1 MLIVAYIVGLIIV
14 LVGATAYAFGGAFVL
29 FIALCLW
36 AWLAPN
42 PQSLTRDIVIDIL
55 WAFEGVG
62 LLIAVRQL
70 HEKYSDSRDEKLRR
84 ENETFL
90 NQLHEKTDAERAEV
104 LSDNVSGVWRKKSET
119 PVEAEIDLIDDE
131 TPWKV
136 LGSRFAEFTVSTG
149 HTVWMRF
156 LPEAVEFEKPEICIL
171 VDVAAVLRTFCPN
184 ETVVAAMYFA
194 ALAGTIPG
202 LEETYEG
209 GFGLLK
215 CNEQLEL
222 VSSVVRGK
230 LCWTPVSLMTMA
242 ACDKAIGT
250 SKTEEFA
257 RLWQELVET
266 AHLSLKNFSK
276 NPTSRQYLDK
286 VLDGYRPM
294 FEPYLPSLTPMDIAS
309 ACELDVQSVPL
320 EKALESFNAMC
331 EKVNA
336 LSRKV
341 VTRVT
346 ENSYANRAVG
356 ERDIKALV
364 AIAEKRGKAAT
375 LLAARYKSE
384 APNVDCTF
392 LQEYEG
398 LTTRL
403 VKNWNAIYA
412 GVGHQ
417 SEESPKTDSP
427 RVAGGQG
434 LAAVAGMSVLKA
446 QLQEEVVDVFRDPE
460 RFKKYGISIPNGI
473 LFFGPPGCGKTY
485 IARQLA
491 NELGYSFFEIVPSD
505 IGSSYVHGT
514 ALKIRETFDEAA
526 KKAPSILFIDEFE
539 ALVPS
544 RDSVGSGHQYK
555 AEEVNEFLTQMD
567 GCSDRRVLLIAATN
581 QP

>member
-1 MLIVAYIVGLIIV
+1 
-14 LVGATAYAFGGAFVL
+14 
-29 FIALCLW
+29 
-36 AWLAPN
+36 
-42 PQSLTRDIVIDIL
+42 
-55 WAFEGVG
+55 
-62 LLIAVRQL
+62 
-70 HEKYSDSRDEKLRR
+70 
-84 ENETFL
+84 
-90 NQLHEKTDAERAEV
+90 
-104 LSDNVSGVWRKKSET
+104 
-119 PVEAEIDLIDDE
+119 
-131 TPWKV
+131 
-136 LGSRFAEFTVSTG
+136 
-149 HTVWMRF
+149 MRF
-156 LPEAVEFEKPEICIL
+156 LPEGVEFEKPEICIL

-276 NPTSRQYLDK
+276 NPTSKQYLDK

-309 ACELDVQSVPL
+309 ACEVDVLTVPL

-356 ERDIKALV
+356 EREIKALV
-364 AIAEKRGKAAT
+364 AIAEKRGEAAT

-398 LTTRL
+398 LTTQL

-417 SEESPKTDSP
+417 SEESPKTDPP

-460 RFKKYGISIPNGI
+460 RFKKYGILIPNGI

-491 NELGYSFFEIVPSD
+491 SELGYSFFEIVPSD

-555 AEEVNEFLTQMD
+555 SEEVNEFLTQMG
-567 GCSDRRVLLIAATN
+567 GCADRRVLLIAATN
-581 QP
+581 QPWEIDSAVQRAGRLDKKIYVAPPDLTARGEILAHHLNGRYTSPELNTEAMASQLSGYSSSDLKLLVDEAAKLAFKADEPISEKHVVAAKSIVPLSISSEEEAKYQQFAARGSSASLRATAKLGFHN